1 MRAIEPRPPDGR
13 EMKRT
18 NKNAPRA
25 RTSEGLA
32 REGARPMGPEPV
44 LAGEGRAGE
53 MGAVGSARAPS
64 SSLSDEIDPRS
75 LREEKWGKREAAR
88 AMRTIGMC
96 SLDARTSRKMNDG
109 NVLLLILIVFLV
121 MPSVIHAQAD
131 AVLDVGKFSAAA
143 PGTEFPDNWKPLTFP
158 KIKRHTAYTLVREGE
173 GVVVKAVSEA
183 SSSGLTREITIDPK
197 EYPVVHWRWKVGNLL
212 KKSDV
217 SRKDGDDYPARL
229 YVTFAYNSN
238 TVGFLD
244 KAKYEMARLVYGQY
258 PPHGALNYIWD
269 SKAPRG
275 MIVPNPYTDRA
286 MMIVIESGAADVNRW
301 MAEERNIY
309 EDYKRA
315 FGEEPSLISGVA
327 IMTDTD
333 NTGESA
339 TAYYGDIVFKKTDR

>member
-1 MRAIEPRPPDGR
+1 MESIR
-13 EMKRT
+13 EAGGLADPC
-18 NKNAPRA
+18 APRA
-25 RTSEGLA
+25 RTIGLCS
-32 REGARPMGPEPV
+32 
-44 LAGEGRAGE
+44 LDGRRR
-53 MGAVGSARAPS
+53 VSPTTRLK
-64 SSLSDEIDPRS
+64 LSDEIDPRS

-96 SLDARTSRKMNDG
+96 SLDARTSRRMNDG

-183 SSSGLTREITIDPK
+183 SSSGLTRKITIDPK

-275 MIVPNPYTDRA
+275 TIVPNPYTDRA